1 MTFKQLMSHERFMRL
16 LSAILQHNYQS
27 GVTADPWK
35 CSLRFTMLF
44 STIKYLQSQPEV
56 SGHPQKKAL
65 PRFPSFNVATMMST
79 FLSIFFWTCKTTLG
93 RGYGGK
99 GSHCPMLL
107 SEIVVLSLLDSF
119 HCLIQNQP
127 AILFVCNLVPM
138 AIRVPSFVKF
148 SLETREPGD
157 GFGKAAI
164 AKLIA
169 SWSTTSQHLLSCC

>member
-1 MTFKQLMSHERFMRL
+1 MRTVL
-16 LSAILQHNYQS
+16 DSRGTWLSSNWWVMRDSWGCCPPILQHNYQS

-44 STIKYLQSQPEV
+44 STIEY
-56 SGHPQKKAL
+56 
-65 PRFPSFNVATMMST
+65 
-79 FLSIFFWTCKTTLG
+79 W
-93 RGYGGK
+93 
-99 GSHCPMLL
+99 
-107 SEIVVLSLLDSF
+107 VLSLLTPWDSF

-127 AILFVCNLVPM
+127 AILFVCNQVPT

-148 SLETREPGD
+148 SLETREPGA

-169 SWSTTSQHLLSCC
+169 LVDQPLHSTCLVAVKRAIKNRTAAFINCSNGKKCVMYCWCT